1 MRRVLWALVV
11 LALPA
16 TRAQEQQAA
25 TTTVT
30 AAAPTTDTPAA
41 PAAPAATP
49 AVPTTTPTA
58 TDAAALKD
66 STTAYPSPTSS
77 QVWLSTLSQAQLWR
91 CALAA
96 APPLGP
102 PPPARPSHRHSAAR
116 RLMLNWHWM
125 NMYAMKNAGT
135 APTGAVVPTPAAPV
149 GYPLPVGPLSFTT
162 AAGTPFGPVPFVP
175 PVARPAL
182 VEEEDEEDEE
192 DEEEEE

>member
-25 TTTVT
+25 NTTVT

-49 AVPTTTPTA
+49 AVPTTTPTT

-66 STTAYPSPTSS
+66 STAAYPSPTSS

-91 CALAA
+91 CAPRRRP
-96 APPLGP
+96 APRPA
-102 PPPARPSHRHSAAR
+102 PARPPRLTGILR
-116 RLMLNWHWM
+116 R
-125 NMYAMKNAGT
+125 AG
-135 APTGAVVPTPAAPV
+135 
-149 GYPLPVGPLSFTT
+149 
-162 AAGTPFGPVPFVP
+162 
-175 PVARPAL
+175 
-182 VEEEDEEDEE
+182 
-192 DEEEEE
+192 